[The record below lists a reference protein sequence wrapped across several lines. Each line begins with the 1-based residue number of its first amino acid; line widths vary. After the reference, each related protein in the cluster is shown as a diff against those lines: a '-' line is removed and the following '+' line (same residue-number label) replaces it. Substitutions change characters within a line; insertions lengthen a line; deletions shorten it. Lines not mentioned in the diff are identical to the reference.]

1 MGILNLLG
9 GRANATGAQGVTN
22 IATFLDNINTPLR
35 TVTIAILAL
44 VALGAVGF
52 AIYVAFRLAK
62 AEDEGKRKEAKNQ
75 LLWSIIAALAGVVV
89 FILITTVFSTGMLG
103 TNKAAITGGDAAIRS
118 AANEVLGAIFL
129 AFETLFNLLSVAGA
143 LFAIYIAIRLATAED
158 EGKRKQAKAQLLWTL
173 VGIVATI
180 VLITIINAIVFNV
193 LIPEIK

>member
-22 IATFLDNINTPLR
+22 ISDFLERINSPLR
-35 TVTIAILAL
+35 TVTVVILAL

-75 LLWSIIAALAGVVV
+75 LLWSIIAALAGVVIFV
-89 FILITTVFSTGMLG
+89 LITTVFSSGMLG
-103 TNKAAITGGDAAIRS
+103 SNRAAITGGDVAIRS
-118 AANEVLGAIFL
+118 AGNEVLAAIFS
-129 AFETLFNLLSVAGA
+129 AFTTLFNLLTVAGA

-180 VLITIINAIVFNV
+180 VLITIINQIVFTV
-193 LIPEIK
+193 LIPAVI